1 MFCKLSVFL
10 TCLLTFQI
18 VNTSDKQSSHA
29 SNVAQTIDKSI
40 DLPNEPKVTTLEN
53 VGDNDSANKVNGP
66 HAKKHIVMFH
76 PWGTRSHMNQF
87 GPLITGLLE
96 DGNSITSVFTI
107 STNIVHDDYTEIIV
121 EDR

>member
-53 VGDNDSANKVNGP
+53 VGDNDSANKVN

>member
-1 MFCKLSVFL
+1 MFCKLSVFYI
-10 TCLLTFQI
+10 CVLTFLI
-18 VNTSDKQSSHA
+18 VNTSDKQSLHA

-40 DLPNEPKVTTLEN
+40 DLPIESKVQTLEN
-53 VGDNDSANKVNGP
+53 AGDNDSANKVNA

-76 PWGTRSHMNQF
+76 PWGTPSHMNQF

-96 DGNSITSVFTI
+96 DGNSITSVFTR
-107 STNIVHDDYTEIIV
+107 SANILHDDYTEIIV